1 MLPYLTLRCI
11 GLCPDGGLSSTS
23 ISEYVMVCSTVCSVA
38 LGISQN
44 VTLFSDLF
52 FNIVSWLHG

>member
-1 MLPYLTLRCI
+1 MLPYLTLRWI

-23 ISEYVMVCSTVCSVA
+23 ISEYVMVCSTVA

-44 VTLFSDLF
+44 VTLFWD